1 MAMAYELDRSTS
13 HGEPDQSSPAA
24 WIRAGTSADQRG
36 SCTLNQSPSP
46 SSPRLV
52 TVELGGCSELRKK
65 ERFCGL
71 TQNRGLMMGTA
82 AYLVALALVEGAGRF
97 KRSR

>member
-1 MAMAYELDRSTS
+1 MTVSNKLCVSVTA
-13 HGEPDQSSPAA
+13 
-24 WIRAGTSADQRG
+24 ISALPSARTDARFI
-36 SCTLNQSPSP
+36 TWSPSP

-52 TVELGGCSELRKK
+52 TVELGGCSDLRKK
-65 ERFCGL
+65 DRFCGL